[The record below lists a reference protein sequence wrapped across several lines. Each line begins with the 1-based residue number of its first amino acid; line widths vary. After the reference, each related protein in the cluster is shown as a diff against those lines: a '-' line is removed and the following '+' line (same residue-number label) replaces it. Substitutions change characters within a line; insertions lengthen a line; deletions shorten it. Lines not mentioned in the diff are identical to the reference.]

1 MTPEAGE
8 TTAERVYEVKEGD
21 NLWTIAEREYKDG
34 YKWTEIAKA
43 NNITNP
49 DVIEKGMKLNLPEIA
64 VAEPKGELTAG
75 TKITGNTYKVV
86 EDDNLWDIAVR
97 AYGDGYKWVDV
108 AKANSLTNP
117 DLIHQGNQLKLP
129 R

>member
-1 MTPEAGE
+1 MAKGITGLNLPAPKSYASLIYGALTVVIIFLILFFGIRAIQQRQVGITPEAGE

-34 YKWTEIAKA
+34 YKW
-43 NNITNP
+43 
-49 DVIEKGMKLNLPEIA
+49 
-64 VAEPKGELTAG
+64 
-75 TKITGNTYKVV
+75 
-86 EDDNLWDIAVR
+86 
-97 AYGDGYKWVDV
+97 VDV